1 MTTHFTLPT
10 AWQDDHVE
18 TAVVPYGDLT
28 GLSALG
34 ELPVVLA
41 AAHLKVLSMISEDR
55 TFRADVDVQGQVR
68 TVNVEACATWRVLVG
83 LVLGA
88 QPSEG
93 QPGALKVQDRNGE
106 LVLSA
111 AIDRDSMELLAS
123 MYRCVLTAMAGGPD
137 GDALA
142 AYLPEDERRRL
153 LTRWSVGP
161 ATDRPK
167 STVVDLFQEQARR
180 TPDSPAVKV
189 DGTVLTYRELDE
201 RSNQIARRLLTTRA
215 GALVGVCLRRTADL
229 LPTLLGVWKSGA
241 AYLPLDADLPVQRL
255 RRMVA
260 AAGCDLIVT
269 VTEHRPIFEE
279 DGSFLLLDKE
289 RQAIAALPRM
299 FVRLPIGPTHPAY
312 VIYTS
317 GSTGNPKGVLVH
329 HGGLTN
335 YLLWTAEAY
344 AANGTGGSAFCTSI
358 GFDLGMPSLFTPL
371 LTGQAV
377 DLLPDP
383 LDPADLGEL
392 LTKGSPYSF
401 LKMTPGHLNMLS
413 LDLDHEQARDL
424 AGLVIA
430 AGDAFPVA
438 LAKRWRDL
446 GGAAVATEYGPTE
459 ITVGNSGQ
467 LVTDLDSDGLVPLGV
482 PIPNT
487 TMYVLTDRL
496 EPVPTGVAGEVYIG
510 GAGVAHGY
518 LGDPALTADRFL
530 PDPYGPPGARLYRT
544 GDRARWRSTGQLEFL
559 GRADD
564 QVKIR
569 GYRVEPAEVRETLR
583 RQADVG
589 DALVVVIEQ
598 PRKQPRLAAF
608 VIPTAGRELDVR
620 GLRRQLSTDLPAHM
634 VPAEIVLVED
644 LPLTANG
651 KVDTRGLRSLL

>member
-1 MTTHFTLPT
+1 MTTRFTLPT
-10 AWQDDHVE
+10 AWRSDDTR
-18 TAVVPYGDLT
+18 TAVVPYGDLAAR
-28 GLSALG
+28 LSELG

-41 AAHLKVLSMISEDR
+41 AAHVKVLSMITEDR
-55 TFRADVDVQGQVR
+55 TFRADVLVDGRVCS
-68 TVNVEACATWRVLVG
+68 VNVVPCATWRVLIG
-83 LVLGA
+83 LVLDA
-88 QPSEG
+88 QAEGESEDWT
-93 QPGALKVQDRNGE
+93 VQYRHNE
-106 LVLSA
+106 LVISA
-111 AIDRDSMELLAS
+111 AIHDDAMELLSS
-123 MYRCVLTAMAGGPD
+123 MYRCVLTAMADGPD
-137 GDALA
+137 GDAYA
-142 AYLPEDERRRL
+142 VYLPTEERHRL
-153 LTRWSVGP
+153 LTDWAAGP
-161 ATDRPK
+161 TVDRPQH
-167 STVVDLFQEQARR
+167 TIVDLFQAQVA
-180 TPDSPAVKV
+180 TSPDAPAVRV
-189 DGTVLTYRELDE
+189 AGTYLTYRELDE
-201 RSNQIARRLLTTRA
+201 RSNQVARRLLALRA
-215 GALVGVCLRRTADL
+215 GALVGVCLRRTVDL

-260 AAGCDLIVT
+260 AAGCDLVIT
-269 VTEHRPIFEE
+269 TTEHRSIFD
-279 DGSFLLLDKE
+279 DGTFLLLDEE
-289 RQAIAALPRM
+289 RDAIAALPRM
-299 FVRLPIGPTHPAY
+299 FVRLPIGPKHPAY

-329 HGGLTN
+329 HGGLVN

-344 AANGTGGSAFCTSI
+344 AVHGMGGSAFCTSI
-358 GFDLGMPSLFTPL
+358 GFDLGVPSLFTPL
-371 LTGQAV
+371 LTGQTV

-383 LDPADLGEL
+383 LDPADLGAL
-392 LTKGSPYSF
+392 LTKGAPYSF

-413 LDLDHEQARDL
+413 LDLDPAQARDL
-424 AGLVIA
+424 AALVIA

-438 LAKRWRDL
+438 LAKRWKQL
-446 GGAAVATEYGPTE
+446 GGQAVATEYGPTE

-467 LVTDLDSDGLVPLGV
+467 LVTDLDSDGLVPLGR

-569 GYRVEPAEVRETLR
+569 GYRVEPAEIRETLR
-583 RQADVG
+583 HQPDVD

-598 PRKQPRLAAF
+598 PRRQPRLAAF
-608 VIPTAGRELDVR
+608 VIGNVDVT
-620 GLRRQLSTDLPAHM
+620 GLRRRLADELPAHM
-634 VPAEIVLVED
+634 VPAEIVVVED
-644 LPLTANG
+644 LPLTTNG
-651 KVDTRGLRSLL
+651 KVDTRELRSLL

>member
-1 MTTHFTLPT
+1 M
-10 AWQDDHVE
+10 
-18 TAVVPYGDLT
+18 
-28 GLSALG
+28 
-34 ELPVVLA
+34 
-41 AAHLKVLSMISEDR
+41 
-55 TFRADVDVQGQVR
+55 
-68 TVNVEACATWRVLVG
+68 VNA
-83 LVLGA
+83 
-88 QPSEG
+88 
-93 QPGALKVQDRNGE
+93 K
-106 LVLSA
+106 
-111 AIDRDSMELLAS
+111 IDSDAMELLAS
-123 MYRCVLTAMAGGPD
+123 IYRCVLAAMADGPD
-137 GDALA
+137 GDAHA
-142 AYLPEDERRRL
+142 AYLPDDERERL
-153 LTRWSVGP
+153 LERWALG
-161 ATDRPK
+161 ATVDRPK
-167 STVVDLFQEQARR
+167 GTFVDLFQAQVAK
-180 TPDSPAVKV
+180 TPDAPAVKV
-189 DGTVLTYRELDE
+189 DGVHLTYRDLDE
-201 RSNQIARRLLTTRA
+201 RSNQIARRLLTLRS
-215 GALVGVCLRRTADL
+215 GALVGVCLRRSTDL

-255 RRMVA
+255 RRMVT
-260 AAGCDLIVT
+260 AAGCDLVIT
-269 VTEHRPIFEE
+269 TTDHRPIFED
-279 DGSFLLLDKE
+279 DGTFLLLDKE
-289 RQAIAALPRM
+289 RDAIVALPRM
-299 FVRLPIGPTHPAY
+299 FVRLPIGPQHPAY

-329 HGGLTN
+329 HGGLVN
-335 YLLWTAEAY
+335 YLLWTADEY
-344 AANGTGGSAFCTSI
+344 AARGTGGSAFCTSI

-383 LDPADLGEL
+383 LDPADLGAEL
-392 LTKGSPYSF
+392 VKGSPYSF

-413 LDLDHEQARDL
+413 LDLDPEQARDL

-438 LAKRWRDL
+438 LAERWRDL
-446 GGAAVATEYGPTE
+446 GGQAVATEYGPTE

-467 LVTDLDSDGLVPLGV
+467 LVTDLDSDGLVPLGQ

-530 PDPYGPPGARLYRT
+530 PDPYGRPGARLYRT

-583 RQADVG
+583 RQPGVS

-598 PRKQPRLAAF
+598 PRRQPRLAAF
-608 VIPTAGRELDVR
+608 VIGNVDVA
-620 GLRRQLSTDLPAHM
+620 GLRRQLATELPAHM
-634 VPAEIVLVED
+634 VPAEVVLVED